1 VNAGTTIWS
10 YHPVTA
16 ATAAVWTQVGIGL
29 WLLAA
34 PRGDWSRLAGL
45 ASVGWGLNVWVFGE
59 AFGGVFAPERPLLGT
74 GLRPV
79 RFREPLQPRPVP
91 VPTTAR
97 P

>member
-16 ATAAVWTQVGIGL
+16 AAAAVWTQVGIGL

-45 ASVGWGLNVWVFGE
+45 ASVSG
-59 AFGGVFAPERPLLGT
+59 P
-74 GLRPV
+74 
-79 RFREPLQPRPVP
+79 
-91 VPTTAR
+91 
-97 P
+97 